1 MPNFKPKAKK
11 KFKINKKS
19 TMTLDSKHNEKMK
32 LFNDIKEKQIPE
44 LLSKKK
50 ELKKLLKTIT
60 NIEEKLNIED
70 EIKDI
75 SAKIK
80 TLKKKKKEY
89 LLENSEVIFEYFEKK
104 KKCQWEN
111 LTKKMIY
118 CTLFL
123 IRKKMLF

>member
-32 LFNDIKEKQIPE
+32 FFNDIKEKHIPE
-44 LLSKKK
+44 LISKKK

-60 NIEEKLNIED
+60 NIEEKLNVED

-104 KKCQWEN
+104 KEVSMGKSNNKNDILHSFFNKEK
-111 LTKKMIY
+111 LP
-118 CTLFL
+118 
-123 IRKKMLF
+123 